1 MAEVLK
7 IRKWGNSQGIRLPKK
22 ILEILDL
29 KVNDT
34 ILIEEGDDCFKL
46 KKIKKE
52 KRKTIK
58 ELFANYN
65 EDYEKQEI
73 DWGEPVGKEV
83 W

>member
-1 MAEVLK
+1 MIIMQSYEK
-7 IRKWGNSQGIRLPKK
+7 IT
-22 ILEILDL
+22 E
-29 KVNDT
+29 
-34 ILIEEGDDCFKL
+34 
-46 KKIKKE
+46 KIKKG